1 MLKDKQSAD
10 HHPNRLLA
18 ALEPDDF
25 ASLEPHLRIVHLHQ
39 RQVLYETGDIMRHAY
54 FPHDTVI
61 SLVAVMDD
69 GRSAE
74 MSLCGPEGV
83 AGLITAGIT
92 PRSLGRYIVQLAGT
106 ASRIE
111 IDAMYEV
118 TKVRPNIERLMRRFT
133 EATLVRTL
141 QSVACN
147 AIHSVD
153 ARCCRFILTIHY
165 RIDRDVL
172 PLTHEFLAERLG
184 VQRSTVSVVM
194 GKLQAKGLIKQA
206 RGGISVTDPKGLEA
220 EACEC
225 YGRVR
230 DAFEHLL
237 PYAPSTRS
245 P

>member
-1 MLKDKQSAD
+1 MPEDKQTAD
-10 HHPNRLLA
+10 HQANRLLA

-25 ASLEPHLRIVHLHQ
+25 ASLESHLKIVRLQQ
-39 RQVLYETGDIMRHAY
+39 RQILYETGDIMRYAY

-61 SLVAVMDD
+61 SLVAVMND

-83 AGLITAGIT
+83 SGLIAGGIT
-92 PRSLGRYIVQLAGT
+92 RQSLGRYIVQLAGT

-111 IDAMYEV
+111 IDEISEV
-118 TKVRPNIERLMRRFT
+118 IKVRPNIQRLMRHFT

-165 RIDRDVL
+165 RIDRDIL
-172 PLTHEFLAERLG
+172 ALTHEFLAERLG

-194 GKLQAKGLIKQA
+194 GKLQAKGLIEQA
-206 RGGISVTDPKGLEA
+206 RGGITVTDPKGLEA

-237 PYAPSTRS
+237 PYAPSPR
-245 P
+245 

>member
-1 MLKDKQSAD
+1 VPRAKRAGD
-10 HHPNRLLA
+10 HQANRLLA
-18 ALEPDDF
+18 ALEPNDF
-25 ASLEPHLRIVHLHQ
+25 AFLESHLKIVHLQQ
-39 RQVLYETGDIMRHAY
+39 RQVLYETGDIMRYAY

-61 SLVAVMDD
+61 SLVAVMND

-74 MSLCGPEGV
+74 MSICGPEGV
-83 AGLITAGIT
+83 SGLIAGGAT
-92 PRSLGRYIVQLAGT
+92 PQSLGRYIVQLTGT

-111 IDAMYEV
+111 IDEMYGV
-118 TKVRPNIERLMRRFT
+118 IKVRPNLQRLIRHFT

-153 ARCCRFILTIHY
+153 ARCCRFLLTIHY

-172 PLTHEFLAERLG
+172 ALTHEFLAERLG

-194 GKLQAKGLIKQA
+194 RRLQAKGLITQT
-206 RGGISVTDPKGLEA
+206 RGGINVTDPKGLEA

-237 PYAPSTRS
+237 PYAPSAR
-245 P
+245 

>member
-1 MLKDKQSAD
+1 MPKGKQTAV
-10 HHPNRLLA
+10 HQANRLLA

-25 ASLEPHLRIVHLHQ
+25 ASLEPYLRIVSLQQ
-39 RQVLYETGDIMRHAY
+39 RQVLYETGDIMRYAY

-61 SLVAVMDD
+61 SLVAVMND

-83 AGLITAGIT
+83 SGLIAAGIT

-111 IDAMYEV
+111 IDRMYEV
-118 TKVRPNIERLMRRFT
+118 IAAHPNLQRIVRHFT
-133 EATLVRTL
+133 AATLVRTL

-153 ARCCRFILTIHY
+153 ARCCRFILTVHY
-165 RIDRDVL
+165 RIDREVL

-194 GKLQAKGLIKQA
+194 GKLQAKGLIQQA
-206 RGGISVTDPKGLEA
+206 RGGITVTEPRGLEA

-225 YGRVR
+225 YCRVR
-230 DAFEHLL
+230 DALEHLL
-237 PYAPSTRS
+237 PYAPSGR
-245 P
+245 